1 MKMKLYI
8 TPSVRVIDY
17 DEPILVTVSG
27 VTGSSDDGDFNAGD
41 GGDDDD
47 NITLA
52 VKQDIWDNEW

>member
-27 VTGSSDDGDFNAGD
+27 VTGGSDDGDFNAGD

-47 NITLA
+47 DIILA